1 MDSPSLAKMDG
12 SRKRERDY
20 ETGDAAIADFA
31 KSLDNDARAGSKAP
45 GTVAYLPCKTFSGLR
60 EGYYFK
66 LGPQG
71 PGYYIDKVA
80 RVKAAMRTAIAAAD
94 SAGAGSG
101 GAGGSGGGMGGP
113 GSMLPPPRRAA
124 KMNAEEL
131 LAEAGPY
138 ITITLVLSV
147 RVTEASLGIQWG
159 NASGFRDNRLKGVCQ
174 SLCEGLMRYQV

>member
-1 MDSPSLAKMDG
+1 MDG

-71 PGYYIDKVA
+71 PGQGLALAHFRAQLEDLRDTLLTLELNVSTFGTHP
-80 RVKAAMRTAIAAAD
+80 RVI
-94 SAGAGSG
+94 
-101 GAGGSGGGMGGP
+101 
-113 GSMLPPPRRAA
+113 
-124 KMNAEEL
+124 
-131 LAEAGPY
+131 
-138 ITITLVLSV
+138 
-147 RVTEASLGIQWG
+147 WG
-159 NASGFRDNRLKGVCQ
+159 TK
-174 SLCEGLMRYQV
+174 